1 MSGTVCS
8 GVQNQH
14 MSLNVSFCLIVECFD
29 SVSVAVVSVS
39 VSVAVLVRTCALQTM
54 RSVFVLSTLASGMQ
68 APDDC

>member
-8 GVQNQH
+8 GMQYQH
-14 MSLNVSFCLIVECFD
+14 MSLNVSFCLVVECVD
-29 SVSVAVVSVS
+29 SVSVAVVSV
-39 VSVAVLVRTCALQTM
+39 VSVAVVVRTCALQTM

>member
-8 GVQNQH
+8 GMQNQH
-14 MSLNVSFCLIVECFD
+14 MSLNVSFCLIVECVD
-29 SVSVAVVSVS
+29 SVSVAVVSVA
-39 VSVAVLVRTCALQTM
+39 VSVRTCELQTM

>member
-14 MSLNVSFCLIVECFD
+14 MSLNVSFCLVVECVD
-29 SVSVAVVSVS
+29 SVSVAVVSV
-39 VSVAVLVRTCALQTM
+39 VSVAVVVRTCALQTM